1 MSQLDLNVLDKQ
13 VSTDPYLI
21 VEFKGKLD
29 KANIDDVKPALTNFI
44 NSYSD
49 PYLIFDLRYFEYVNS
64 EGIGFLVSLFY
75 ALEAKKQKLYIL
87 KPQPQ
92 VLDGFEA
99 VGLTKIIPIYEL
111 LEEILNQF

>member
-13 VSTDPYLI
+13 ISTDPYLI

-29 KANIDDVKPALTNFI
+29 KANIDDVKPALNNFI
-44 NSYSD
+44 NSCTD

-75 ALEAKKQKLYIL
+75 ALESKNQKLFLL

-92 VLDGFEA
+92 VLDCFEA
-99 VGLTKIIPIYEL
+99 VGLTKIISIHEL
-111 LEEILNQF
+111 LEDIINQL